1 MGRPLERP
9 SPGWMC
15 LLVLVGTFNKGCI
28 TLGNFKLREGSF
40 PALLTMWRCVVWMVY
55 AVAVVCP
62 PCCIHPILFIL
73 SSNFVW
79 SDLGHLLRICR
90 NQLPRQHTA
99 PSLPALGQWKLMI
112 SYIFIY
118 PSRVLVSVP
127 VRCRCWFKVNVHGKY
142 GILIISSNVPITT
155 SLLCGFRAAQCRQ
168 PATLNI
174 SFFLKLMWRSS
185 TFNFLCVKNVWFRQR

>member
-1 MGRPLERP
+1 
-9 SPGWMC
+9 
-15 LLVLVGTFNKGCI
+15 
-28 TLGNFKLREGSF
+28 
-40 PALLTMWRCVVWMVY
+40 MWRCVVWMVY

-62 PCCIHPILFIL
+62 AVYIPSYLFLAVTL
-73 SSNFVW
+73 SGVTL
-79 SDLGHLLRICR
+79 DICWGFAVI
-90 NQLPRQHTA
+90 NCPDSTQQLPRCLHSVSGNSWYPIFTRPMSSSMC
-99 PSLPALGQWKLMI
+99 PS
-112 SYIFIY
+112 
-118 PSRVLVSVP
+118 

>member
-1 MGRPLERP
+1 MTQIRL
-9 SPGWMC
+9 C
-15 LLVLVGTFNKGCI
+15 LVCG
-28 TLGNFKLREGSF
+28 KLQTSRRFVSSSINNE
-40 PALLTMWRCVVWMVY
+40 T
-55 AVAVVCP
+55 VCCMNGVCSSRGV

-90 NQLPRQHTA
+90 NQLPRQHTPA
-99 PSLPALGQWKLMI
+99 PSLPALGQWKFMI
-112 SYIFIY
+112 SYIY
-118 PSRVLVSVP
+118 PSRVLVSLP